1 MRDRYQGLAES
12 GHYFPMIGR
21 LILGLTAL
29 AALATP
35 GTLYL
40 PAYPASVLVFDE
52 DKAEIVD
59 RIPLTTGTPMS
70 IRLAADHK
78 TLYVTTIDH
87 NGIEVIDVAT
97 RKVIN
102 HFVLNTPTKQYRLFA
117 GTASPDGKFFY
128 AVTKEITMF
137 PEHFDVGKPKYTLID
152 MDQQKIV
159 KTFDIPKEEEAL
171 NQGDWGIGAIE
182 VSPNGKLLYQFGEKI
197 TVLQASDFKV
207 VDHIDLTR
215 PDEPGME
222 NVRYGGAALPF
233 GGDLDLFNEPGE
245 HMALF
250 VTSDPVVH
258 NHVFGLARFD
268 LSTKRMDFNPIGPA
282 PAGMAGLE
290 VTADK
295 KWAYTVVE
303 NGKHGNKRCEF
314 WSFDL
319 SSDRIAQRAD
329 LPCRTRFTLGISSN
343 GKKLYIYGAGFDIEV
358 YDAATL
364 KHETTWDLKTDVTYA
379 GIAVLP

>member
-1 MRDRYQGLAES
+1 MRKRYQGLAES
-12 GHYFPMIGR
+12 GHHFPMIRR
-21 LILGLTAL
+21 LILGLTAC

-40 PAYPASVLVFDE
+40 PAYPAAILVFDE

-70 IRLAADHK
+70 IRLAPDHK
-78 TLYVTTIDH
+78 KLYVTTIDH

-102 HFVLNTPTKQYRLFA
+102 HFVLNTPTKQYRFYS
-117 GTASPDGKFFY
+117 GTASPDGKLFY

-137 PEHFDVGKPKYTLID
+137 PEHFEVGKPKYTLID
-152 MDQQKIV
+152 LDRQKIV
-159 KTFDIPKEEEAL
+159 KTSDIPKEEEAM
-171 NQGDWGIGAIE
+171 NQGDWGVGALEI
-182 VSPNGKLLYQFGEKI
+182 SPDGKLLYQFGDKI
-197 TVLQASDFKV
+197 TILQAVDFKV
-207 VDHIDLTR
+207 LDHIDLAR
-215 PDEPGME
+215 PDTPGME
-222 NVRYGGAALPF
+222 NIRY
-233 GGDLDLFNEPGE
+233 GGDLDLINEPGE
-245 HMALF
+245 HTALF
-250 VTSDPVVH
+250 VSSDPVVH
-258 NHVFGLARFD
+258 NKVFGLARFD
-268 LSTKRMDFNPIGPA
+268 LSTKRIDFNPIGPA

-290 VTADK
+290 VTPDK
-295 KWAYTVVE
+295 KWAYTVVG
-303 NGKHGNKRCEF
+303 NGMHGNKRCEF

-319 SSDRIAQRAD
+319 SSDRITQRAEV
-329 LPCRTRFTLGISSN
+329 PCRTRFTLGISSN